1 MGVEVNIR
9 MELPVD
15 LAEHVSHTV
24 GKFGAFDNLEAYV
37 SDLIRRDMGAID
49 ADLPAG
55 HEDEVRRAFAT
66 PSSDYVYVTAD
77 DVIARNRHRRT

>member
-24 GKFGAFDNLEAYV
+24 GEFGAFDNLEAYV
-37 SDLIRRDMGAID
+37 SDLIRRDMDLID
-49 ADLPAG
+49 AVTEANI
-55 HEDEVRRAFAT
+55 DELRRAFAT
-66 PSSDYVYVTAD
+66 PSSECVVVTLE
-77 DVIARNRHRRT
+77 DVLERNRRRT